1 MKASNPA
8 VVGLGRI
15 GASSPLGF
23 LIGLSLGTLGGGG
36 SILAVP
42 ALVYG
47 AGEAAHAAT
56 TTSLVVVGSTALV
69 GMVGHFRAG
78 RVRLWAG
85 LGFGLVGI
93 GGSFIG
99 SALNRH
105 IPGDVLLLAF
115 SGLILIAA
123 WRMHQHHTETPCH
136 TKQQAA
142 ALRAASSDGSSRG
155 LSASS
160 STAQLDTHGASTT
173 PTLHSAGDPVPSA
186 QTASSSAPPRRARAT
201 VDTVLR
207 VVVAGTAVGFLT
219 GFFGV
224 GGGFVIVPA
233 LVLALGYAM
242 PNAVGTSLLVI
253 AVSSAEGLVF
263 RLSNGGIDWRI
274 ALPFTIAGIIGV
286 LLGDRIAGRVPA
298 AKLTLWFVWLL
309 VAVAAYTAAQSLV
322 AL

>member
-8 VVGLGRI
+8 VTGLGRI

-93 GGSFIG
+93 GGSFLG
-99 SALNRH
+99 SALNRD
-105 IPGDVLLLAF
+105 IPGDVLLLSF
-115 SGLILIAA
+115 SGLILVAA
-123 WRMHQHHTETPCH
+123 WRMHEHHDETPCH
-136 TKQQAA
+136 AKQQADVPA
-142 ALRAASSDGSSRG
+142 AQVV
-155 LSASS
+155 
-160 STAQLDTHGASTT
+160 TA
-173 PTLHSAGDPVPSA
+173 PVPAA
-186 QTASSSAPPRRARAT
+186 QVVTAPGTSPDAGARHAKST
-201 VDTVLR
+201 MDTVLR

-233 LVLALGYAM
+233 LVLALGYEM
-242 PNAVGTSLLVI
+242 PIAVGTSLLVI

-263 RLSNGGIDWRI
+263 RLSSGGIDWRI
-274 ALPFTIAGIIGV
+274 ALPFTVAGIIGV

-298 AKLTLWFVWLL
+298 AKLTRWFVWLL
-309 VAVAAYTAAQSLV
+309 VAVAAYTAAQSLA